1 MPPTKYGKYVT
12 RDIIEESKYPQIT
25 APIAKYRGCRG
36 GENAMT
42 CEWSCITKP
51 FVMDDEPE
59 VDNERDQFLLF
70 ASSNIEDGT
79 EFQAE
84 IELPLGKEGKKQVIN
99 EPTYVYIPKGLV
111 HGPVNFKTVRKPIA
125 FLSYFLSPEFSTEW
139 VAPDYSKYVA
149 NLADMKPM
157 MAPPKPGAPPP
168 IQATHPSGTPF
179 RYLRWAFGAGQTY
192 MGSSSSFGWPA
203 KVTPVYMAATRYRE
217 YALFEPVH
225 AHRASH
231 QISMYL
237 GSNPLDIED
246 FDAEIEIFMGK
257 EREKQVIDTCA
268 VDHYVPGLVH
278 LGDEVRRVG
287 KPFIHIMWVI
297 GPDMQD
303 YYKAAAKDKVLLSDE
318 AKGEVMIPEGAH
330 DYVPPTK
337 IEDWVWPY
345 PKKK

>member
-25 APIAKYRGCRG
+25 APMAKYQGCRG
-36 GENAMT
+36 GGDALT

-70 ASSNIEDGT
+70 APANVEDPND
-79 EFQAE
+79 FHAE
-84 IELPLGKEGKKQVIN
+84 IELPVGEEGKKQLIN
-99 EPTYVYIPKGLV
+99 EPTCVYIPKGLV
-111 HGPVNFKTVRKPIA
+111 HGPVNFKTIRKPIT
-125 FLSYFLSPEFSTEW
+125 FLSYFLSPEFSTKWE
-139 VAPDYSKYVA
+139 APDESKYLA
-149 NLADMKPM
+149 NLAHMKPVM
-157 MAPPKPGAPPP
+157 PPLKPGDPPT
-168 IQATHPSGTPF
+168 IQATHPSGIPF
-179 RYLRWAFGAGQTY
+179 RYIRETFGSRGLQY
-192 MGSSSSFGWPA
+192 VLWSSLLGFPA
-203 KVTPVYMAATRYRE
+203 KVSWSYNVLYYRE
-217 YALFEPVH
+217 YAYMEPVH

-237 GSNPLDIED
+237 GTNPLDIED
-246 FDAEIEIFMGK
+246 FDAEVELWLGK

-268 VDHYVPGLVH
+268 VDHMVPGLVH
-278 LGDEVRRVG
+278 LGDEVRRVD
-287 KPFIHIMWVI
+287 KPFIRIMWVI
-297 GPDMQD
+297 GSKMNN
-303 YYKAAAKDKVLLSDE
+303 YYEAAPTDKVLLSD
-318 AKGEVMIPEGAH
+318 ASKGEVMISEVAH